1 MVVVAFLWHG
11 RYGRG
16 KVISPPP
23 PLSLKDLPIS
33 IATVH
38 I

>member
-1 MVVVAFLWHG
+1 MVVVVFVWHG

-16 KVISPPP
+16 KVISLSP